1 MFDKLINI
9 KFFTLLLKN
18 KDGILLLILSLS
30 LAANWYLY
38 NRYQQMVEESIMFER
53 ERVKKFDEIIN
64 RLIEQQHNEKYNFIT
79 RNNIACYRLYTG

>member
-64 RLIEQQHNEKYNFIT
+64 RLIEEQHNEK
-79 RNNIACYRLYTG
+79 